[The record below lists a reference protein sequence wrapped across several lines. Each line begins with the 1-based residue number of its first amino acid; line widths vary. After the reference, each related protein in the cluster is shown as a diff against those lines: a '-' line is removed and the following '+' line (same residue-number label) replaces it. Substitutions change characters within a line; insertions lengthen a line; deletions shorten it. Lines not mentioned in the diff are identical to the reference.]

1 MIRHRYAII
10 FEKFLL
16 YQHMLIIIKLLILHT
31 MSIVRT
37 GVQTDFNLNH
47 TYINNIVNRIAGFS
61 VHATSCTLVLI
72 VSKKRGEGY
81 H

>member
-1 MIRHRYAII
+1 MIRHCYAII

-16 YQHMLIIIKLLILHT
+16 YQHMLIIKLLILHT

-47 TYINNIVNRIAGFS
+47 TYINMIVNRIAGFS

>member
-1 MIRHRYAII
+1 M

-16 YQHMLIIIKLLILHT
+16 NQHMLIIKLLILHT
-31 MSIVRT
+31 VRT